1 MCGAGGRA
9 VKAGPSV
16 RRSSMD
22 RAPQNTL
29 GTAPVGRNTDG
40 ARHAG
45 RQHIGFVNSLTQCS
59 GTCTFSKKK
68 TPTLHV
74 AAP

>member
-1 MCGAGGRA
+1 MCGAGARA
-9 VKAGPSV
+9 VKMGPSF

-22 RAPQNTL
+22 KAPQNTL
-29 GTAPVGRNTDG
+29 GTAPVGRTSDE

-45 RQHIGFVNSLTQCS
+45 RQHIGFIKYSAPALA
-59 GTCTFSKKK
+59 FSVR

>member
-9 VKAGPSV
+9 VKADPSF

-29 GTAPVGRNTDG
+29 GTAPVGKNTDE
-40 ARHAG
+40 ARYAG
-45 RQHIGFVNSLTQCS
+45 RQAHRLCFNIDSVLRHLCFQ
-59 GTCTFSKKK
+59 
-68 TPTLHV
+68 
-74 AAP
+74 